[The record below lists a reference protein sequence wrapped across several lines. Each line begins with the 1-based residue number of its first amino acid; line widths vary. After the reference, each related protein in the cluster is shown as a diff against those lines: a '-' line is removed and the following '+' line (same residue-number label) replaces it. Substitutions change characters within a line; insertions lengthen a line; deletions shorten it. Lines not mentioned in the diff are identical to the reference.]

1 MFRNIYIFGLGMM
14 GGSLAHA
21 IKRGKNCKK
30 VYAYDTCRQ
39 SLLFAKKN
47 LLIDD
52 YDDKQFTLLKK
63 SDLIIICAP
72 VKKYDEIFKVIDK
85 NISENAIVSDIGSIK
100 TNITTSLDNCSVSL
114 RRSFIGSHPLTGS
127 EKYGIRNYQTNLYN
141 NQYVLISP
149 FNKNNRLLK
158 EVTNFWKK
166 IGCDCLTIKPK
177 QHDSLLALTSH
188 LPHITSFVLV
198 KNILSKCPPGEIDYY
213 TGGGFRDFARLA
225 NSDSEMWEG
234 IISLNKSNI
243 INSIDEFTN
252 EMKNFKKIVQ
262 NGKSTEIKKY
272 IEKIHKKLNS

>member
-72 VKKYDEIFKVIDK
+72 VKKYDEIFNVIDK
-85 NISENAIVSDIGSIK
+85 NISENVIVSDIGSIK
-100 TNITTSLDNCSVSL
+100 SNITKSLDNFPVHL
-114 RRSFIGSHPLTGS
+114 RRRFIGSHPLTGS
-127 EKYGIRNYQTNLYN
+127 EKYGIRSFQKNLYN
-141 NQYVLISP
+141 NQYVLISQ
-149 FNKNNRLLK
+149 FNRDTNLLK
-158 EVTNFWKK
+158 KITNFWRK
-166 IGCDCLTIKPK
+166 IGCNCITINPK

-188 LPHITSFVLV
+188 LPHIASFVLV
-198 KNILSKCPPGEIDYY
+198 KNILSKCPSEEIDSY

-225 NSDSEMWEG
+225 NSDPEMWEG
-234 IISLNKSNI
+234 IISLNKRNI
-243 INSIDEFTN
+243 IKSIDEFTN
-252 EMKNFKKIVQ
+252 EIENLKKIIR
-262 NGKSTEIKKY
+262 NGKSVDIKKY
-272 IEKIHKKLNS
+272 IEKIHKKLN